1 MNRWL
6 PLQKKKPTN
15 FCFTSP
21 FSKKKSNNKVFKKH
35 IKEKGTK
42 NAYISIPTVNTG
54 LTCRPQRHETTKVCV
69 VVVFLTIKRNEK
81 IKENKNKPP
90 QKQTKQ

>member
-1 MNRWL
+1 MKMWL

-21 FSKKKSNNKVFKKH
+21 FSKKKSNNNKVFKKH

-42 NAYISIPTVNTG
+42 MHIFQY
-54 LTCRPQRHETTKVCV
+54 PQ
-69 VVVFLTIKRNEK
+69 
-81 IKENKNKPP
+81 
-90 QKQTKQ
+90 